1 MSCQVFSLQHKH
13 ILFDQELLA
22 DRIAVLCPQTISKT
36 LGDLPRNPVEN
47 LKSIPEWMLNIIDP
61 CSVAQYAPG
70 ANILSYP
77 PVSMSQGLQSLLNWS
92 DDVSICGINPTISLW
107 SSGYWPMTGLD
118 CHKLS
123 NQAPDNRD
131 CYCVV
136 SRVCA
141 VSSWCPRASL
151 MSDLEKNN
159 TKIHRAA
166 ENSTFLAKLCPDI
179 RDWGW
184 GKITRYCLTSNV
196 MEPGHCSQGCQLY
209 PEIGPYLINIL
220 IMKILWNPFLIPGTV
235 IVESEIGT
243 LLDLKQ

>member
-1 MSCQVFSLQHKH
+1 MNAEHNWLTQCRTV
-13 ILFDQELLA
+13 
-22 DRIAVLCPQTISKT
+22 RIRGKYIVISPCLNVSGVAVITKLVWWCCK
-36 LGDLPRNPVEN
+36 
-47 LKSIPEWMLNIIDP
+47 
-61 CSVAQYAPG
+61 C
-70 ANILSYP
+70 
-77 PVSMSQGLQSLLNWS
+77 
-92 DDVSICGINPTISLW
+92 CINPTISLW

-123 NQAPDNRD
+123 NQDPDNRD

-196 MEPGHCSQGCQLY
+196 MEPGHCSRGCQLY

-235 IVESEIGT
+235 IVENEIGT